1 MLTLHLQPIHYH
13 TTVVIPVLSEGHA
26 IRTLEG
32 YGKENVA
39 SAVLV
44 STRDGI
50 SKTVLT
56 TVNFVNKGV
65 L

>member
-1 MLTLHLQPIHYH
+1 MLTLHMQPIHHH
-13 TTVVIPVLSEGHA
+13 TTVVIPVQSEDHA
-26 IRTLEG
+26 IRTLQG

-44 STRDGI
+44 STRGGV

-56 TVNFVNKGV
+56 TTNFVNKGV